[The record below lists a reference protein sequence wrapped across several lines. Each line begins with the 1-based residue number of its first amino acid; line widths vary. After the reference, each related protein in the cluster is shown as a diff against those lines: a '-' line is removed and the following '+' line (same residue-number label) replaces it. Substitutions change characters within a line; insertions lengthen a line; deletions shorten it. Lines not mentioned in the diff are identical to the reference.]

1 MRHIPDARDYRIAI
15 EDIAAEVS
23 KIRERQMAREGPT
36 GYEDMSNTDLLD
48 TLLIETP
55 MQRQYVKR
63 EILARM
69 TTE

>member
-1 MRHIPDARDYRIAI
+1 M
-15 EDIAAEVS
+15 
-23 KIRERQMAREGPT
+23 RERQMAREGPT